1 MRIISSFVYPFDGVK
16 AIAIS
21 NNDYQRLRD
30 GEFLND
36 TIIDFYLRYHL
47 DSLKCTPQLL
57 DKVHLFNT
65 FFYHKLTQHQNN
77 DSR

>member
-1 MRIISSFVYPFDGVK
+1 IYPFDGVK

-21 NNDYQRLRD
+21 NNDYQRLRE

-47 DSLKCTPQLL
+47 DTMHDVNSQLL
-57 DKVHLFNT
+57 KQTHVFNT
-65 FFYHKLTQHQNN
+65 FFYHKL
-77 DSR
+77 